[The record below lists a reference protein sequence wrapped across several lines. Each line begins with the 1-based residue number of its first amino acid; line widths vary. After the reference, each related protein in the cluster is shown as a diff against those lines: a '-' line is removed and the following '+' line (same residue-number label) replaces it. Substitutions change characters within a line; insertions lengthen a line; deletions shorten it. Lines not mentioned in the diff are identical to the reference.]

1 MVRKSKVC
9 VQCLPDDAILIF
21 ITAIVTRFFSNQI
34 LPGVR
39 YEDYRRGLCLLDP
52 YGLHLNWDVIRKCGE
67 MKSIDLFLNFPIADM
82 NRNVFWRNPEGV
94 DEADIQRMNAFW
106 GDESWRKAAYE
117 PVQMLWGPEDEKTD
131 NETIA
136 AAFRQRLRAVAG
148 FKNVPE
154 PIPMRNSTGAVVYYL
169 YFASQKPVAQSIV
182 EEIFAKY
189 RNRER

>member
-1 MVRKSKVC
+1 
-9 VQCLPDDAILIF
+9 
-21 ITAIVTRFFSNQI
+21 
-34 LPGVR
+34 
-39 YEDYRRGLCLLDP
+39 
-52 YGLHLNWDVIRKCGE
+52 
-67 MKSIDLFLNFPIADM
+67 
-82 NRNVFWRNPEGV
+82 
-94 DEADIQRMNAFW
+94 MNAFW

-189 RNRER
+189 RNRERVRVVRAPEIAPETFWMEAKCR